1 MNSPVS
7 AEPATG
13 FAPAVCVFP
22 SMLVTGD
29 DIRVLRPL
37 RAPFSADGV
46 RQAQATGHERVVAI
60 GVDLTNARSRR
71 EIRRSF
77 RRHVAECVPLCSRL
91 PRLAHLVL
99 VTGGSTDANEAHLL
113 AVGEEVSGATHA
125 LLEQA
130 CGASVA
136 VTVLVADS
144 SEDPFAL
151 SLRLAQWTRRSPRI
165 NACVALTSKELSEDP
180 VGRAA
185 MNAFL

>member
-1 MNSPVS
+1 MNSLMS
-7 AEPATG
+7 SEPATG
-13 FAPAVCVFP
+13 FAPVVGGFP
-22 SMLVTGD
+22 SILVTGD

-37 RAPFSADGV
+37 RAPWRADGV
-46 RQAQATGHERVVAI
+46 RQVQATGHVRVVAI

-71 EIRRSF
+71 EIRRAF
-77 RRHVAECVPLCSRL
+77 RRRVAECVPLCNRL
-91 PRLAHLVL
+91 PRLAHLVF
-99 VTGGSTDANEAHLL
+99 VTGGATDAKEAHVL
-113 AVGEEVSGATHA
+113 AVGEEAGGAAHA

-144 SEDPFAL
+144 SEDPLVL

-185 MNAFL
+185 MNEFL